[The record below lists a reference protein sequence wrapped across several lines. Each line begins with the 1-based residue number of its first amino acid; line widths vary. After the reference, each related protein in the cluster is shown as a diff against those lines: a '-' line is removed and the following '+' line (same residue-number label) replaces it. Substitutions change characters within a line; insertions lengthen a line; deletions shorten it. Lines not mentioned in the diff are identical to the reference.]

1 MITLAWV
8 HAQIASGGIPYAEA
22 RERIQPG
29 DLCWLHHEFVPTW
42 KGLQT
47 EAVQM
52 FTGPFAHVCAFD
64 RIRWADGSDRLIA
77 YESVV
82 PHPRAVR
89 VSTTAEVG
97 FFWSAVNVPI
107 SPAEREWIWRRLG
120 MEEYAYS
127 KPGAVLAGVKALP
140 EDEADNP
147 RQWCAKFTDLS
158 RRESGLGLGRSYVP
172 TAIAELVHQF
182 APLQYVSMNHRDI

>member
-1 MITLAWV
+1 
-8 HAQIASGGIPYAEA
+8 
-22 RERIQPG
+22 
-29 DLCWLHHEFVPTW
+29 
-42 KGLQT
+42 
-47 EAVQM
+47 
-52 FTGPFAHVCAFD
+52 
-64 RIRWADGSDRLIA
+64 
-77 YESVV
+77 
-82 PHPRAVR
+82 
-89 VSTTAEVG
+89 
-97 FFWSAVNVPI
+97 
-107 SPAEREWIWRRLG
+107 